1 MNPRVQIL
9 CSVIDEVNADH
20 IFILP
25 NNKNIILASNQAQ
38 SLTDDK
44 DIIVIP
50 TKTVPQVTTEY
61 QLHAGSGRRYKY

>member
-1 MNPRVQIL
+1 ML
-9 CSVIDEVNADH
+9 SAIDEVNADH

-25 NNKNIILASNQAQ
+25 NNKNIILAANQAQ

-50 TKTVPQVTTEY
+50 DKDCSTGNYRNY